1 MNTKTMTLTIER
13 TPRTLKFSD
22 GSTKEVEELGVLLP
36 MARKPSHL
44 GEIGGYG
51 KCRIYI
57 TETVQLTCEEF
68 DQFAGSLLR
77 SRDWLAGKG
86 GSGTDGVNTGQLC
99 VEVTAPGRPY
109 LYVNPEGSDYVRYAA
124 RLG

>member
-1 MNTKTMTLTIER
+1 MKTMTITIDR

-22 GSTKEVEELGVLLP
+22 GTTREVEELGTLLP
-36 MARKPSHL
+36 MTRKPAHL
-44 GEIGGYG
+44 GEVGGYG
-51 KCRIYI
+51 RHRIYI
-57 TETVQLTCEEF
+57 TETVQLTSDEF
-68 DQFAGSLLR
+68 DQFACSLLR

-86 GSGTDGVNTGQLC
+86 GSGTDGVNTGVLC

-109 LYVNPEGSDYVRYAA
+109 LYVNPEGGDYARYAG